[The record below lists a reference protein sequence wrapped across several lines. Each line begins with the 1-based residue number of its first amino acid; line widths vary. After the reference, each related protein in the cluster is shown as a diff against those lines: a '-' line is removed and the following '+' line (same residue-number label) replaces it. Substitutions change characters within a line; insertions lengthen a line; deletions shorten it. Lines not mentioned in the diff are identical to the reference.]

1 MPFFLINRREGEL
14 RKGFQG
20 SEVERI
26 EKREKEEKEERRG
39 NEAEAL
45 PNRNRDHSLHRFL
58 VLCSSCDRR
67 LVLFLK
73 IECDLC
79 TLRGPPCYYVH
90 IHLLLLSSTIS
101 FFFVK
106 FNLNRSLVL

>member
-1 MPFFLINRREGEL
+1 MEGI
-14 RKGFQG
+14 
-20 SEVERI
+20 ERT
-26 EKREKEEKEERRG
+26 KKEKEERKG
-39 NEAEAL
+39 NEVEAL
-45 PNRNRDHSLHRFL
+45 PNHDCNHSLRCFL
-58 VLCSSCDRR
+58 VLCSSFDRR
-67 LVLFLK
+67 LVLFLR

-90 IHLLLLSSTIS
+90 IHLLHLSLEIS